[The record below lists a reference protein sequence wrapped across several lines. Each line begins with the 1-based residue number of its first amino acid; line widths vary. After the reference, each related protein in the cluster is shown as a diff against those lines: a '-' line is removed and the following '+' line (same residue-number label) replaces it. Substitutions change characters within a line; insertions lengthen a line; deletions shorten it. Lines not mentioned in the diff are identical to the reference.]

1 MKSCISSPC
10 TSFSLGVFMLSKL
23 VCIPPAAI
31 LAWTRSWY
39 MWKSVSYMADS
50 ESAQTYGPPEWTEQ
64 HVINQPLVLKDVV
77 LALSS
82 VWKIEQ
88 RTEGGGGKQKNSR
101 DFSIILILF
110 LCVLTFWQLNVFI
123 FLPLSLSNSF
133 VCLPWSVFIR
143 LPLALSFSHNC
154 VWTRGSFST
163 GLAATG
169 GQRKR
174 DRESE
179 QWGGL
184 ADAPCYFS
192 SASHWL
198 CQQWLSLSRASELRG
213 AWQHALFSYQWELI
227 TGMRRRQK
235 QEQVRGFHHCTTT
248 FSPFYSPPSS
258 WLCSS
263 HASFSLSFFCW
274 SRLQILLNQ
283 NPTLCWAQTKTPAVK

>member
-1 MKSCISSPC
+1 MKICISSPFP
-10 TSFSLGVFMLSKL
+10 SFLPRVFMLSKL
-23 VCIPPAAI
+23 ICTSPVAI
-31 LAWTRSWY
+31 LARTHGWY

-64 HVINQPLVLKDVV
+64 HVINQPLVLKDIV
-77 LALSS
+77 LALCSA
-82 VWKIEQ
+82 WKIEQ
-88 RTEGGGGKQKNSR
+88 RTGGGGGGKQKTFRLFFFCFCVYSNFGNSTYLF
-101 DFSIILILF
+101 FSP
-110 LCVLTFWQLNVFI
+110 CH
-123 FLPLSLSNSF
+123 SNSF
-133 VCLPWSVFIR
+133 VCLPWSVFIC

-174 DRESE
+174 DREGE

-198 CQQWLSLSRASELRG
+198 CQQWLSLSRASELRV

-227 TGMRRRQK
+227 TGTLSRQK
-235 QEQVRGFHHCTTT
+235 QEQGGGGAFIIALPL
-248 FSPFYSPPSS
+248 SPLFTVPFLLDFVPVVP
-258 WLCSS
+258 
-263 HASFSLSFFCW
+263 ASFYPFLLEYTTNPLESKPDSLLGSD
-274 SRLQILLNQ
+274 
-283 NPTLCWAQTKTPAVK
+283 